1 MSASTYDSPIGFALR
16 RSGGCLSDEVS
27 CGHTWGDFYACCPG
41 STVCPGSRANYYN
54 QVCCPSWSNCTIPLV
69 ASPHC
74 ANDSASMFDHT
85 GYFCCLP
92 GQTGFWTS
100 NPPDAVGCSDELPD
114 NVNETIIAAIS
125 QSGTVASS
133 TLATTSGTSTS
144 TSTSTSTG
152 TTSSTATSSPDD
164 TGSGTNTGAIA
175 GGVVGGVAGLAIIL
189 ALLWFFLRKRKQP
202 ENASAPLDA
211 KGPSPPGEL
220 DGRSQPSELP
230 GDHEMMHE
238 LPAGKMGA

>member
-1 MSASTYDSPIGFALR
+1 MSDSTYEPPVGFPLR

-41 STVCPGSRANYYN
+41 TTVCPGSRANYYN

-69 ASPHC
+69 SSPHC
-74 ANDSASMFDHT
+74 ANASASMYDHT

-100 NPPDAVGCSDELPD
+100 NPPDAVGCSDGLPD
-114 NVNETIIAAIS
+114 SVDETIIAAIS

-144 TSTSTSTG
+144 ASTTSSTSTS
-152 TTSSTATSSPDD
+152 SPDDTED

-189 ALLWFFLRKRKQP
+189 GLLWFFLRRKRKQP
-202 ENASAPLDA
+202 ENASVPLDTKA
-211 KGPSPPGEL
+211 GPKPPGEL
-220 DGRSQPSELP
+220 DALSQPSELP
-230 GDHEMMHE
+230 GNHEMLHE